1 MEGTTEGKGDDKVAQ
16 EIRKLTETIVKMA
29 YDSRK
34 SDGDD
39 VPKQRR
45 RIQRV
50 DFGYQALGTLM
61 GRVSRD
67 SAAQFD
73 VPVFSAEWDRGG
85 KVILLSGLPD
95 KDDKDK
101 DVDWIELRNGP
112 TYEILRVNRGR
123 DEHDGSS
130 DAGPEGS
137 HGGEQR
143 PWIRPNPKE
152 FTPDKAIDSVLGLS
166 HQRGPVVALGP
177 RIARVA
183 GTG

>member
-73 VPVFSAEWDRGG
+73 VLVFSAEWDRGG

-101 DVDWIELRNGP
+101 KVDWIELRNGP
-112 TYEILRVNRGR
+112 KYETLMVNR

-130 DAGPEGS
+130 DAGPKES
-137 HGGEQR
+137 HGGERQ
-143 PWIRPNPKE
+143 PWIRPTT
-152 FTPDKAIDSVLGLS
+152 FAPDKAIDSVLGLR
-166 HQRGPVVALGP
+166 HQLGPVVALGP